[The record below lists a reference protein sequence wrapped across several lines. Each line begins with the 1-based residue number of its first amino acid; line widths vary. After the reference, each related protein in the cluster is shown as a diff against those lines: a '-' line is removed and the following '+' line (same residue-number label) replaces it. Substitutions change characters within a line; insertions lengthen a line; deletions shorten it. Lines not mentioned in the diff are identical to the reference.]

1 MKVILQQQKYYP
13 FADLITRYQGLL
25 ELSQKILDSLSIN
38 VEKILYAKI
47 TALPRSYFVR
57 VINPEV
63 IIISLDKHFKI
74 VGYEKSVDI
83 SKLTWRESYLRV
95 EFIGSVNDIKAV
107 FILTIRCGKD
117 RRDYGDIEIYAYN
130 NDFDGFDELFKRVKL
145 NLEPVLSLEGVKYL
159 AIGSLDSRIYDVD
172 KIIAFSTN
180 DIRSFLSVMIKFLRK
195 VSPRNTDVEKK
206 AVERLNSFLNFG
218 TLFNKIYNKDK
229 FIEATRKSFIEKG
242 YNVVPGSLTI
252 YGDKPLFDGYINFL
266 EKVIIPTLSEFPTE
280 KEFEDKLNKGLSNLN
295 MLLRGRRN

>member
-1 MKVILQQQKYYP
+1 VDY
-13 FADLITRYQGLL
+13 D
-25 ELSQKILDSLSIN
+25 
-38 VEKILYAKI
+38 
-47 TALPRSYFVR
+47 
-57 VINPEV
+57 
-63 IIISLDKHFKI
+63 
-74 VGYEKSVDI
+74 KSVDI

-107 FILTIRCGKD
+107 FILTIRGSGNV

-145 NLEPVLSLEGVKYL
+145 NLKPVLSLEGVKYL
-159 AIGSLDSRIYDVD
+159 SIGPLDSRVYDLD

-218 TLFNKIYNKDK
+218 TVFSKIYNKDK
-229 FIEATRKSFIEKG
+229 FIEATHKSFTDKG
-242 YNVVPGSLTI
+242 YNVIRGSLTI
-252 YGDKPLFDGYINFL
+252 YGDKPLYDGYLNFL
-266 EKVIIPTLSEFPTE
+266 DKVIIPTLSEF
-280 KEFEDKLNKGLSNLN
+280 
-295 MLLRGRRN
+295 

>member
-1 MKVILQQQKYYP
+1 MKVILKQKYYP

-25 ELSQKILDSLSIN
+25 ELSRKILNSLSIN
-38 VEKILYAKI
+38 IEEILYAKI
-47 TALPRSYFVR
+47 TALPKSYFSPFVS

-63 IIISLDKHFKI
+63 STLSLSKDFKL
-74 VGYEKSVDI
+74 VDYEKSVDI

-95 EFIGSVNDIKAV
+95 EFIGSINNIQAV
-107 FILTIRCGKD
+107 FTVTARGSGKD

-130 NDFDGFDELFKRVKL
+130 NDFDGFDELFKRVRL
-145 NLEPVLSLEGVKYL
+145 NLKPVLSLEGVKYFS
-159 AIGSLDSRIYDVD
+159 IGSLDSRIYDVD

-195 VSPRNTDVEKK
+195 VSPRNTGVEKK

-218 TLFNKIYNKDK
+218 TLFNKIYNKDR
-229 FIEATRKSFIEKG
+229 FVEATRRSFIEKG
-242 YNVVPGSLTI
+242 YHVIPGSLTI
-252 YGDKPLFDGYINFL
+252 YGDKPLFDGYLNFL

-280 KEFEDKLNKGLSNLN
+280 REFEDKLNKGLSSINA
-295 MLLRGRRN
+295 

>member
-1 MKVILQQQKYYP
+1 MKVILQQKYYP

-47 TALPRSYFVR
+47 TALPKSYFSPFVH

-63 IIISLDKHFKI
+63 IIISLSKDFRI

-95 EFIGSVNDIKAV
+95 EFIGNVNDIKAV
-107 FILTIRCGKD
+107 FILTIRGSGKD

-159 AIGSLDSRIYDVD
+159 SIGSLDSRVYDVD

-229 FIEATRKSFIEKG
+229 FIEATHRSFVEKG
-242 YNVVPGSLTI
+242 YNVIPGSLTI

-280 KEFEDKLNKGLSNLN
+280 REFEDKLNKGLSNVKL
-295 MLLRGRRN
+295 

>member
-107 FILTIRCGKD
+107 
-117 RRDYGDIEIYAYN
+117 
-130 NDFDGFDELFKRVKL
+130 
-145 NLEPVLSLEGVKYL
+145 LS
-159 AIGSLDSRIYDVD
+159 
-172 KIIAFSTN
+172 
-180 DIRSFLSVMIKFLRK
+180 
-195 VSPRNTDVEKK
+195 
-206 AVERLNSFLNFG
+206 
-218 TLFNKIYNKDK
+218 
-229 FIEATRKSFIEKG
+229 
-242 YNVVPGSLTI
+242 
-252 YGDKPLFDGYINFL
+252 
-266 EKVIIPTLSEFPTE
+266 
-280 KEFEDKLNKGLSNLN
+280 
-295 MLLRGRRN
+295 

>member
-130 NDFDGFDELFKRVKL
+130 NDL
-145 NLEPVLSLEGVKYL
+145 
-159 AIGSLDSRIYDVD
+159 
-172 KIIAFSTN
+172 T
-180 DIRSFLSVMIKFLRK
+180 SV
-195 VSPRNTDVEKK
+195 
-206 AVERLNSFLNFG
+206 
-218 TLFNKIYNKDK
+218 
-229 FIEATRKSFIEKG
+229 
-242 YNVVPGSLTI
+242 
-252 YGDKPLFDGYINFL
+252 
-266 EKVIIPTLSEFPTE
+266 
-280 KEFEDKLNKGLSNLN
+280 
-295 MLLRGRRN
+295 

>member
-1 MKVILQQQKYYP
+1 MKVILQQKYYP
-13 FADLITRYQGLL
+13 FADLITRYRGLL
-25 ELSQKILDSLSIN
+25 ELSQKILDRLSIN

-47 TALPRSYFVR
+47 TALPRSYFSPFVS

-63 IIISLDKHFKI
+63 IIISLSKNFRI
-74 VGYEKSVDI
+74 VDYKRSVDI

-95 EFIGSVNDIKAV
+95 EFIGSVHGVKAV
-107 FILTIRCGKD
+107 FILTIRGSGKD
-117 RRDYGDIEIYAYN
+117 RGDYGDIEIYAYN
-130 NDFDGFDELFKRVKL
+130 NNFDGFDELFKRVKL
-145 NLEPVLSLEGVKYL
+145 NLKPVLSLKGVKYFS
-159 AIGSLDSRIYDVD
+159 IGSLDSRIYDVD

-218 TLFNKIYNKDK
+218 TLFNKMYNKDK
-229 FIEATRKSFIEKG
+229 FIKATHRSFVEKG
-242 YNVVPGSLTI
+242 YNVIPGSLTI
-252 YGDKPLFDGYINFL
+252 YGDKPLFDGYLNFL

-280 KEFEDKLNKGLSNLN
+280 REFEDKLNKGLSNVKL
-295 MLLRGRRN
+295 

>member
-130 NDFDGFDELFKRVKL
+130 NDF
-145 NLEPVLSLEGVKYL
+145 P
-159 AIGSLDSRIYDVD
+159 
-172 KIIAFSTN
+172 ST
-180 DIRSFLSVMIKFLRK
+180 SV
-195 VSPRNTDVEKK
+195 
-206 AVERLNSFLNFG
+206 
-218 TLFNKIYNKDK
+218 
-229 FIEATRKSFIEKG
+229 
-242 YNVVPGSLTI
+242 
-252 YGDKPLFDGYINFL
+252 
-266 EKVIIPTLSEFPTE
+266 
-280 KEFEDKLNKGLSNLN
+280 
-295 MLLRGRRN
+295 

>member
-1 MKVILQQQKYYP
+1 MKVILQQKYYP

-25 ELSQKILDSLSIN
+25 ELSQKILNSLSIN
-38 VEKILYAKI
+38 VEKILYTKI
-47 TALPRSYFVR
+47 TALPESYFSPFVS

-63 IIISLDKHFKI
+63 IIISLSKDLRI
-74 VGYEKSVDI
+74 VGYERSVDI

-95 EFIGSVNDIKAV
+95 EFIGSVNNIKAV
-107 FILTIRCGKD
+107 FILTIRGSGKD

-130 NDFDGFDELFKRVKL
+130 NNFDGFDELFKRVKL
-145 NLEPVLSLEGVKYL
+145 NLKHVLSLEGVKYFS
-159 AIGSLDSRIYDVD
+159 IGPLDSRVYDLD

-218 TLFNKIYNKDK
+218 TLFNKMYNKDK
-229 FIEATRKSFIEKG
+229 FIKATHRSFVEKG
-242 YNVVPGSLTI
+242 YNVIPGSLTI
-252 YGDKPLFDGYINFL
+252 YGDKPLFDGYLNFL

-280 KEFEDKLNKGLSNLN
+280 REFEDKLNKGLSNVKL
-295 MLLRGRRN
+295 

>member
-25 ELSQKILDSLSIN
+25 ELSHKILDSLSIN

-47 TALPRSYFVR
+47 TALPRSYFSPYVR

-63 IIISLDKHFKI
+63 IIISLSKDFKI
-74 VGYEKSVDI
+74 VGKSVDI

-95 EFIGSVNDIKAV
+95 EFMGSVNDIKAV
-107 FILTIRCGKD
+107 FILTIRGSGKD
-117 RRDYGDIEIYAYN
+117 RRDYGDIEIHAYN
-130 NDFDGFDELFKRVKL
+130 NDFEGFDELFKRVKL

-159 AIGSLDSRIYDVD
+159 SIGSLDSRIYDVD

-180 DIRSFLSVMIKFLRK
+180 DIRSFLSVTIKFLRK

-229 FIEATRKSFIEKG
+229 FIEATHRSFVEKG
-242 YNVVPGSLTI
+242 YNVIPGSLTI
-252 YGDKPLFDGYINFL
+252 YGDKPLFDGYLNFL

-280 KEFEDKLNKGLSNLN
+280 KEFEDKLNKGLSNVKL
-295 MLLRGRRN
+295 

>member
-1 MKVILQQQKYYP
+1 MKVILQQKYYP

-47 TALPRSYFVR
+47 TALPKSYFSPFVR

-95 EFIGSVNDIKAV
+95 EFMGSVNDIKAV
-107 FILTIRCGKD
+107 FILTIRGSGKD

-130 NDFDGFDELFKRVKL
+130 NDFDGFDELFKRAKL

-159 AIGSLDSRIYDVD
+159 SIGPLDSRVYDLD

-229 FIEATRKSFIEKG
+229 FIEATHRSFVEKG
-242 YNVVPGSLTI
+242 YNVIPGSLTI
-252 YGDKPLFDGYINFL
+252 YGDKPLFDGYLNFL
-266 EKVIIPTLSEFPTE
+266 EKLIIPTLSEFPTE
-280 KEFEDKLNKGLSNLN
+280 REFEDKLNKGLSNVKL
-295 MLLRGRRN
+295 

>member
-25 ELSQKILDSLSIN
+25 ELSHKILDSLSIN

-47 TALPRSYFVR
+47 TALPKSYFSPFAR

-63 IIISLDKHFKI
+63 IIISLSKDFKI

-107 FILTIRCGKD
+107 FILTIRGSGKD

-130 NDFDGFDELFKRVKL
+130 NDFDGFDELFKRAKL

-159 AIGSLDSRIYDVD
+159 SIGPLDSRIYDVD

-229 FIEATRKSFIEKG
+229 FVEATHRSFVEKG
-242 YNVVPGSLTI
+242 YHVIPGSLTI
-252 YGDKPLFDGYINFL
+252 YGDKPLFDGYLNFL

-280 KEFEDKLNKGLSNLN
+280 REFEDKLNKGLSNVKL
-295 MLLRGRRN
+295 

>member
-1 MKVILQQQKYYP
+1 MKVILQQKYYP
-13 FADLITRYQGLL
+13 FADLITRYKELL
-25 ELSQKILDSLSIN
+25 KLSHKILDGLSIN

-47 TALPRSYFVR
+47 TALPRSYFSPFVR

-63 IIISLDKHFKI
+63 IILSLNKDFKI
-74 VGYEKSVDI
+74 VGYDKTVDI

-107 FILTIRCGKD
+107 FILTIRGSGKD
-117 RRDYGDIEIYAYN
+117 RRDYGDIEVYAYN
-130 NDFDGFDELFKRVKL
+130 NNFDGFDELFKKTKL
-145 NLEPVLSLEGVKYL
+145 NLEPILRLEGVKYL
-159 AIGSLDSRIYDVD
+159 AIGPLDSRIYDVD

-195 VSPRNTDVEKK
+195 VSQRNTDVEKK

-229 FIEATRKSFIEKG
+229 FIKATHRSFVEKG
-242 YNVVPGSLTI
+242 YNVIPGSLTI
-252 YGDKPLFDGYINFL
+252 YGDKPLFDGYLNFI
-266 EKVIIPTLSEFPTE
+266 EKVIIPSLSEFPTE
-280 KEFEDKLNKGLSNLN
+280 KEFEDKLNKGLSNIKL
-295 MLLRGRRN
+295 